1 VRLQLHQ
8 YNSEAKATHPITR
21 KYTNMKENITMAS
34 DMNDYFNKKKSQ
46 GGSGKGGG
54 NSGGGFGGGNGPQM
68 PKIDLNFGGGKAGL
82 VYFII
87 AIVLMLILAKP
98 FTIIEEGQ
106 RGILSTNGKYQDQA
120 LLPGLHFIVPV
131 IQKVYVV
138 DTKVRI
144 INYASRIEASAGS
157 KSGIGAKPAIT
168 VLDKRGLP
176 VSIELTVQYRLD
188 SQYAA
193 QTISNW
199 GFSWEDKIIN
209 PVVRDVVRNV
219 VGKYDAES
227 LPQLRNKIADEIET
241 GIRESVS
248 GLKNSPADLQSVQ
261 LREIV
266 LPTKVKEQIEAVQIA
281 KQAVQKAEQDV
292 QRVKQEALKRAAE
305 AEGIAQKKRI
315 EAQGIADSVT
325 IQADAKAKA
334 NMLIS
339 KSLTSKLLQLE
350 QMKVQGKF
358 NDALRVNKDAKIFL
372 TPGGS
377 TPNIWVDMK
386 QPQKRSSAQ

>member
-1 VRLQLHQ
+1 
-8 YNSEAKATHPITR
+8 
-21 KYTNMKENITMAS
+21 MKEENILMAS
-34 DMNDYFNKKKSQ
+34 DMNDYFNKKKSEGSSGKKTT
-46 GGSGKGGG
+46 GGSGGG
-54 NSGGGFGGGNGPQM
+54 SGGGRGPEF
-68 PKIDLNFGGGKAGL
+68 PKIDFNLNGGKAGL

-87 AIVLMLILAKP
+87 AIVLMLVLAKP

-144 INYASRIEASAGS
+144 INYASRIEAGNNSS
-157 KSGIGAKPAIT
+157 SGIGNKPAIT

-176 VSIELTVQYRLD
+176 VSIELTVQYRLS
-188 SQYAA
+188 SQFAA

-219 VGKYDAES
+219 VGNYDAES
-227 LPQLRNKIADEIET
+227 LPQLRNEIAAEIDK
-241 GIRESVS
+241 GVRDSVT

-261 LREIV
+261 LREIG
-266 LPTKVKEQIEAVQIA
+266 LPLKVKEQIERVQVA
-281 KQAVQKAEQDV
+281 KQEVQKAEQDV
-292 QRVKQEALKRAAE
+292 QRAKQEALKAAAQ
-305 AEGIAQKKRI
+305 AEGVAQKKRI
-315 EAQGIADSVT
+315 EAQGIADAVT
-325 IQADAKAKA
+325 IEADAKAKA
-334 NMLIS
+334 NILIA
-339 KSLTSKLLQLE
+339 KSLTPNLLKLE
-350 QMKVQGKF
+350 QIQVQGKF
-358 NDALRVNKDAKIFL
+358 NEALQVNKDAKIFL

-386 QPQKRSSAQ
+386 NPQQRSSAN

>member
-1 VRLQLHQ
+1 MQ
-8 YNSEAKATHPITR
+8 
-21 KYTNMKENITMAS
+21 ENITMAS
-34 DMNDYFNKKKSQ
+34 DMNDYFNKKKSEN
-46 GGSGKGGG
+46 GGFNKKSNGSS
-54 NSGGGFGGGNGPQM
+54 SGGGGGGPQM
-68 PKIDLNFGGGKAGL
+68 PKIDMNFGGSKAGL
-82 VYFII
+82 IYFLV
-87 AIVLMLILAKP
+87 AVVVMLILAKP
-98 FTIIEEGQ
+98 FTIIQEGE

-120 LLPGLHFIVPV
+120 LLPGLHFIIPV

-144 INYASRIEASAGS
+144 INYASRIEVSAGR
-157 KSGIGAKPAIT
+157 KDGINAKPVIT
-168 VLDKRGLP
+168 VLDRRGLP

-188 SQYAA
+188 AQFAA

-219 VGKYDAES
+219 IGKYDAES
-227 LPQLRNKIADEIET
+227 LPQIRNKIATEIDK
-241 GIRESVS
+241 GVRDSVTS
-248 GLKNSPADLQSVQ
+248 LKNSPADLQSVQ
-261 LREIV
+261 LRDIG
-266 LPTKVKEQIEAVQIA
+266 LPTKVKEQIERVQVA
-281 KQAVQKAEQDV
+281 KQEVQKAEQDV

-334 NMLIS
+334 NILIS
-339 KSLTSKLLQLE
+339 KSLTTKLLQLE

-358 NDALRVNKDAKIFL
+358 NDALRENKDAKIFL

-377 TPNIWVDMK
+377 TPNIWVDTK
-386 QPQKRSSAQ
+386 DVRKRTIAQ

>member
-1 VRLQLHQ
+1 
-8 YNSEAKATHPITR
+8 
-21 KYTNMKENITMAS
+21 MKDNITMAS
-34 DMNDYFNKKKSQ
+34 DMNDYFNKKKSE
-46 GGSGKGGG
+46 
-54 NSGGGFGGGNGPQM
+54 SGGGFGKKSSSGSGGGSGGGNGPEF

-82 VYFII
+82 IYFIV
-87 AIVLMLILAKP
+87 AVVVMLILAKP

-144 INYASRIEASAGS
+144 INYASRIEANNMT
-157 KSGIGAKPAIT
+157 SGIGSKPAIT
-168 VLDKRGLP
+168 VLDRRGLP
-176 VSIELTVQYRLD
+176 VTIELTVQYRLD
-188 SQYAA
+188 AQFAA

-227 LPQLRNKIADEIET
+227 LPQQRNKIATEIDK
-241 GIRESVS
+241 SVRDS
-248 GLKNSPADLQSVQ
+248 ITGLKNSPADLQSVQ
-261 LREIV
+261 LREIG
-266 LPTKVKEQIEAVQIA
+266 LPQKVKEQIERVQVA
-281 KQAVQKAEQDV
+281 KQEVQKAEQDV

-315 EAQGIADSVT
+315 EAQGKADAVT
-325 IQADAKAKA
+325 IEADAQAKA
-334 NMLIS
+334 NILIS
-339 KSLTSKLLQLE
+339 KSLTTKLLALE
-350 QMKVQGKF
+350 QIKVQGKF
-358 NDALRVNKDAKIFL
+358 NDALRENKDAKIFL

-377 TPNIWVDMK
+377 TPNIWVDTKDVK
-386 QPQKRSSAQ
+386 QRTTAQ

>member
-1 VRLQLHQ
+1 
-8 YNSEAKATHPITR
+8 
-21 KYTNMKENITMAS
+21 MKEENIYMAS
-34 DMNDYFNKKKSQ
+34 DMNDYFNKKKSE
-46 GGSGKGGG
+46 GGGFKKPSGGG
-54 NSGGGFGGGNGPQM
+54 NGGGGGGPQM
-68 PKIDLNFGGGKAGL
+68 PKMDFNMGKKSGI
-82 VYFII
+82 VYFLM
-87 AIVLMLILAKP
+87 AIVILLVLAKP
-98 FTIIEEGQ
+98 FTIIQEGE

-120 LLPGLHFIVPV
+120 LLPGLHFIIPV

-144 INYASRIEASAGS
+144 INYASKIEASGGNAAG
-157 KSGIGAKPAIT
+157 INVKPAIT

-176 VSIELTVQYRLD
+176 VSIELTVQYRLN
-188 SQYAA
+188 SQFAA

-227 LPQLRNKIADEIET
+227 LPQLRNQIAQEIDKSV
-241 GIRESVS
+241 RESVT

-261 LREIV
+261 LREIG
-266 LPTKVKEQIEAVQIA
+266 LPSKVREQIERVQVA
-281 KQAVQKAEQDV
+281 KQEVQKAEQDV
-292 QRVKQEALKRAAE
+292 QRAKQEALKRAAE

-315 EAQGIADSVT
+315 EARGIADSVT

-334 NMLIS
+334 NILIS
-339 KSLTSKLLQLE
+339 KSLTTKLLQLE
-350 QMKVQGKF
+350 QMKVQGRF
-358 NDALRVNKDAKIFL
+358 NDALRDNKDAKIFL

-386 QPQKRSSAQ
+386 SAKKRTTAQ